1 MTDQQHNLQT
11 MHAMPTMQTMPT
23 TMHGMQPMQTMD
35 TMRAVQTARELFLLL
50 SGENV
55 SGLRLARVRALAAT
69 LAFPATVI
77 ANARVVVNA
86 QVVAPP
92 RREKRFMVTA
102 DPWREPPTQRP
113 KVNLPPGE
121 FLDIEAEKEG
131 CIDAVEIWQETNTVK
146 DAKRVWRRWGKLVAA
161 VEDAGGPVALPSR
174 ERLWYRNFRKN
185 RLRMELCCK
194 HCFAGDHEAF
204 FGHARELTLPPNVY
218 CCFHD

>member
-35 TMRAVQTARELFLLL
+35 TMQTMRAVQTARELFLLL

-113 KVNLPPGE
+113 KVNLPVS
-121 FLDIEAEKEG
+121 FWTLRRRRK
-131 CIDAVEIWQETNTVK
+131 AVLTRSK
-146 DAKRVWRRWGKLVAA
+146 SGRRPTWSRLPSVCG
-161 VEDAGGPVALPSR
+161 DAG
-174 ERLWYRNFRKN
+174 ENW
-185 RLRMELCCK
+185 
-194 HCFAGDHEAF
+194 
-204 FGHARELTLPPNVY
+204 
-218 CCFHD
+218 